1 MSNLKDQLIKLGTTH
16 KELRPNIRPVL
27 AELQKEAGP
36 KPIKGKSTLQGVYER
51 VTHMIHAELLETASR
66 NGYKAG
72 AANSKEASFMV
83 EGRRVI
89 VKSWVADDQIKAR
102 TYLMSGMSKDD
113 EWVMDFRAN
122 DSFVMIGMKVFGEIR
137 NRL

>member
-1 MSNLKDQLIKLGTTH
+1 
-16 KELRPNIRPVL
+16 
-27 AELQKEAGP
+27 
-36 KPIKGKSTLQGVYER
+36 
-51 VTHMIHAELLETASR
+51 
-66 NGYKAG
+66 
-72 AANSKEASFMV
+72 MV